1 MSNIQDESHTKISD
15 DPVTN
20 PSSDHVSPYRPL
32 SAKRPRD
39 PSHRKNVSFNDVP
52 IVHEVPLHDTMR
64 NSNCDTYRSWTY
76 TDATPPVS
84 LTSPFS
90 SSQILSPFNS
100 TSAATQKLNAQR
112 LSSVLYSS
120 TNNTTLNRL
129 PDWITRTKT
138 NKPPEAT
145 IEHHTNSNTPL
156 IIVNT
161 PDERIIKNS
170 SISQQITS
178 DSTEE
183 KKYSYRAAVVP
194 DAEHYRSLPFT
205 YVPLSESASTY
216 TSILSTNVNPSNYSF
231 HDQSSTGHTR
241 IRRARS
247 ATVPVAITHSSIR
260 NHDNVSITPI
270 RTAATTT
277 LSNSLLTSSSPSS
290 SSRTILKPTTI
301 AFQCSQP
308 ATATTNTCSTLGI
321 TNTSTSKSPQ
331 ITPRFSSSPVH
342 SRLTSAANRPL
353 SSSIKYAY
361 AHPTADSILKSSP
374 TVFPRSRSANVLNAK
389 RNTASPVVML
399 EGQSGGTNHTNIY
412 ATTKRNPN
420 IRQTYGSHYMHRV
433 LLPANIN

>member
-1 MSNIQDESHTKISD
+1 MQDESHTKISD
-15 DPVTN
+15 DIVTN
-20 PSSDHVSPYRPL
+20 PSSDHIGPYRPS

-76 TDATPPVS
+76 TDATPSVS

-100 TSAATQKLNAQR
+100 TNAATQKLNAQR
-112 LSSVLYSS
+112 FSSALYSS
-120 TNNTTLNRL
+120 TNSTTVNRL

-138 NKPPEAT
+138 TKPTEET
-145 IEHHTNSNTPL
+145 IEHYTNSNTPL

-161 PDERIIKNS
+161 PDERIVKNS
-170 SISQQITS
+170 TINEQVTS
-178 DSTEE
+178 DYVEE
-183 KKYSYRAAVVP
+183 KKHPYRTAVVP
-194 DAEHYRSLPFT
+194 DVEHYRSLPFT
-205 YVPLSESASTY
+205 YVPLSESASAY
-216 TSILSTNVNPSNYSF
+216 TSILSTNVYPSNHSS
-231 HDQSSTGHTR
+231 HDQFSTGHTTR

-247 ATVPVAITHSSIR
+247 ATVPITVTHSLMR

-277 LSNSLLTSSSPSS
+277 LSNSLLTSSSSS
-290 SSRTILKPTTI
+290 STSRTTLKPTTI

-308 ATATTNTCSTLGI
+308 TTNTYPTLVI
-321 TNTSTSKSPQ
+321 TNTSTPKSPQ
-331 ITPRFSSSPVH
+331 VSARLNSSPVH
-342 SRLTSAANRPL
+342 SRLTSSTNRPL
-353 SSSIKYAY
+353 SSTIKYAY
-361 AHPTADSILKSSP
+361 SHPTADSTLKSSP
-374 TVFPRSRSANVLNAK
+374 TVFPRSRSANVSTTK
-389 RNTASPVVML
+389 RNIVSPVVML